1 MRYAGYARLVQNES
15 IHALWP
21 VIVAEVRSVTRVESD
36 NGRILV
42 PARVAPQDDGILEN
56 ILFALKYE
64 GVNFQVLAQAL
75 PLIPE
80 KTLRDQFDG
89 SPNSKYLRVTCYL
102 WELFTGH
109 EIQRLQKRLGQTFVR
124 LFNPQHYYT
133 GPERRNERWRVIFN
147 GIGTPHYCV
156 TVRRTPTLD
165 QLLDKNLLQKALDF
179 ADSLPKDIL
188 NRTLSWAY
196 LSETRDSFA
205 IEKEAVDAS
214 KSRRFVEVLKQ
225 AHRGIDVNEDTLLD
239 LQNIAIDNPY
249 LKATSYRN
257 EQNYL
262 GTAQS
267 GALGVTY
274 VPPEFQL
281 ARELMDCLCELA
293 NDPPAGVH
301 PLVLASVVSF
311 GFVFIHPFMDG
322 NGRLSRFLFHQ
333 VLCKAGALS
342 DGLVLPVST
351 VMHRNESDYLEAL
364 KSFSEQIPEFW
375 EIWPTSDVEMEFDFK
390 GHEAI
395 YRYWDGTQCCEFM
408 AQCAETAIEQH
419 LKEETIYL
427 NRYDAIYKHINDRFD
442 VASKDLANLVM
453 FCMEQRGQLSN
464 RRRKQYLY
472 RVEEDVFDEL
482 ELAYQEVVG
491 NGPSATTDQVSNL

>member
-1 MRYAGYARLVQNES
+1 M
-15 IHALWP
+15 
-21 VIVAEVRSVTRVESD
+21 
-36 NGRILV
+36 
-42 PARVAPQDDGILEN
+42 
-56 ILFALKYE
+56 
-64 GVNFQVLAQAL
+64 
-75 PLIPE
+75 
-80 KTLRDQFDG
+80 
-89 SPNSKYLRVTCYL
+89 
-102 WELFTGH
+102 
-109 EIQRLQKRLGQTFVR
+109 
-124 LFNPQHYYT
+124 
-133 GPERRNERWRVIFN
+133 
-147 GIGTPHYCV
+147 
-156 TVRRTPTLD
+156 
-165 QLLDKNLLQKALDF
+165 
-179 ADSLPKDIL
+179 
-188 NRTLSWAY
+188 
-196 LSETRDSFA
+196 
-205 IEKEAVDAS
+205 
-214 KSRRFVEVLKQ
+214 LKQ
-225 AHRGIDVNEDTLLD
+225 AHRGIEVNEDTLLD
-239 LQNIAIDNPY
+239 RQNIAIDNPY

-274 VPPEFQL
+274 VPPEFHL

-293 NDPPAGVH
+293 NDPPTGVH
-301 PLVLASVVSF
+301 PLILASVVSF

-333 VLCKAGALS
+333 VLCKTGALS

-351 VMHRNESDYLEAL
+351 VMHQNEGDYLEAL

-375 EIWPTSDVEMEFDFK
+375 EIWPTSDVEMAFDFK
-390 GHEAI
+390 GHEAL
-395 YRYWDGTQCCEFM
+395 YRYWDGTRCCEFM

-427 NRYDAIYKHINDRFD
+427 NRYDAIYRRINDRFD

-491 NGPSATTDQVSNL
+491 NDPSATTDQVSDP